1 MVALLVLWNV
11 VLAVDYQHI
20 RELAQRASAE
30 AEGRGFQWT
39 FIASGSAIFVAVIC
53 LLSILG
59 AQLFI
64 EIRLTQR
71 LADFIATFTHELNSP
86 LASIKLF
93 TQTLRRS
100 ELSRDEQERF
110 LDLILADVDRLRGQI
125 SNVLRAAQADRPVGL
140 KLAADVVDLHEYL
153 LAFTKARQAAA
164 ERLPGDVTVELADG
178 PGATGRPRVN
188 LDSQLFRHALDN
200 LVDNAIKYARQG
212 EAQRVEIA
220 IAPAPVGWVA
230 FEVRD
235 TGRGIHKDDLV
246 AIFDRFRR
254 IEQRPGESRTQGTGL
269 GLWVVHAVVDAHGGQ
284 VEAQSD
290 GLDKGATIR
299 VELPEAA
306 PEERLSDEE
315 RVAPEATPRGV
326 ES

>member
-30 AEGRGFQWT
+30 EEGGGFHWT
-39 FIASGSAIFVAVIC
+39 FIAAGSAIFVAVIS

-93 TQTLRRS
+93 AQTLRRS

-140 KLAADVVDLHEYL
+140 KLAAEPVDLHEYL
-153 LAFTKARQAAA
+153 LAFAKACQVAA
-164 ERLPGDVTVELADG
+164 ERLPGEVTIQLADG
-178 PGATGRPRVN
+178 PAATGRPRVV

-200 LVDNAIKYARQG
+200 LVDNAIKYARPG
-212 EAQRVEIA
+212 EPQCIEIA
-220 IAPAPVGWVA
+220 ITPAPVGWVA
-230 FEVRD
+230 FEIRD

-269 GLWVVHAVVDAHGGQ
+269 GLWVVHAVVDAHGGR
-284 VEAQSD
+284 VEALSD

-299 VELPEAA
+299 VELPESVPAIGGSQAESEAA
-306 PEERLSDEE
+306 QGAETGAGS
-315 RVAPEATPRGV
+315 
-326 ES
+326 